1 MIIQYMCI
9 LRMAK
14 LYVMTQNH
22 YWIRKCLNRLET
34 KISFEFMYNFEWNF
48 GMGCDRNEGYI
59 KMSGY

>member
-22 YWIRKCLNRLET
+22 YWIRKCLNHLET
-34 KISFEFMYNFEWNF
+34 KISF
-48 GMGCDRNEGYI
+48 
-59 KMSGY
+59 